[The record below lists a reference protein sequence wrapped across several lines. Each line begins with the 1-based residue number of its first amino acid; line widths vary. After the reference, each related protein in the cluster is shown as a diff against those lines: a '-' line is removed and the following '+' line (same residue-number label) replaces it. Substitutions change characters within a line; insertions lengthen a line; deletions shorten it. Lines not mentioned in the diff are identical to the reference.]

1 MGEVQEGELECVAA
15 GYKMVD
21 YSLSIRGCVL
31 QEGEAEVVRFVLARM
46 YRAGFLLG
54 FTLGKEGGRRCRK
67 EKVVEN
73 TTIRAGLL
81 AEELISRLSSKS

>member
-1 MGEVQEGELECVAA
+1 MSDVQEGELECVGA

-31 QEGEAEVVRFVLARM
+31 QEGEAEAVRFVLARM

-54 FTLGKEGGRRCRK
+54 FTLGKQGGRRCRK
-67 EKVVEN
+67 ENRVEN
-73 TTIRAGLL
+73 TTSRAGLL
-81 AEELISRLSSKS
+81 AEELILRLSSKS